1 MDLIKKISQFE
12 RDFIKVNESFPLLNY
27 SWNNKSKSWV
37 IKGDLDICD
46 VKGVY
51 WNTFNIAIVVP
62 EGYPFCVPMVFEIS
76 QILPRDKDWHISDEG
91 ICCIDIEHNLIVMSR
106 KGIQMNDFIEKK
118 IYPYFANQLYKL
130 EKHKYA
136 GEEYGHETEGIIQYY
151 NENLKIQSLDSII
164 VFIEIII
171 KNNDL
176 TRNRL
181 CPCNSGKKIKKCH
194 ETSIELI
201 KTLGKVK
208 ILDDLK
214 KLKIHYLKTQSQKIS
229 NEL

>member
-12 RDFIKVNESFPLLNY
+12 RDFIKVKESFPLLNY
-27 SWNNKSKSWV
+27 SWNNKSKSWL

-62 EGYPFCVPMVFEIS
+62 EGYPFCVPIVIEIS

-91 ICCIDIEHNLIVMSR
+91 ICCIDIEHNLIVMSK
-106 KGIQMNDFIEKK
+106 KGIQMKDFIEKK
-118 IYPYFANQLYKL
+118 LYPYFANQLYKL

-136 GEEYGHETEGIIQYY
+136 GEEYRHETEGIIQYY

-164 VFIEIII
+164 DFIEIII

-214 KLKIHYLKTQSQKIS
+214 KLKIYYLKTQSQKIS